1 MALSFGDDYCIWV
14 WKRRGMC
21 FTLEKRHLCICVG
34 ETWVLLVFLSMMFEI
49 CNCDLTHGRYVIGG
63 GTGELPPKEMN
74 ISVLGCVAC

>member
-1 MALSFGDDYCIWV
+1 MFGEWSLYL
-14 WKRRGMC
+14 GMETTWNV
-21 FTLEKRHLCICVG
+21 FHIGEGAFMYLCW

>member
-1 MALSFGDDYCIWV
+1 
-14 WKRRGMC
+14 MC

-34 ETWVLLVFLSMMFEI
+34 KHGFSACLFVEDVEI

>member
-1 MALSFGDDYCIWV
+1 
-14 WKRRGMC
+14 MC

-34 ETWVLLVFLSMMFEI
+34 NMGSTLVFLLRMFEM

-63 GTGELPPKEMN
+63 GTGELPPPIEMN